1 VIKVVKAIGVT
12 DVTSSLGHRCVAT
25 VCEGSG
31 FPTDECVAFFAE
43 HWPMRL
49 TPFDRHY
56 DSA

>member
-12 DVTSSLGHRCVAT
+12 DVTLSLGHRCVAT

-49 TPFDRHY
+49 NPFDRH
-56 DSA
+56 